1 MKAILVIDMPNTC
14 NECPLMAW
22 SDDDNWLGCYLTN
35 KQTGVWCAEVGKPVD
50 CPLKPMPKR
59 KSIELACQKED
70 EGNDYGAGLIVGWN
84 DCLEAL
90 EDSQNGEDSNE

>member
-1 MKAILVIDMPNTC
+1 MKAILVIDIDDEEIEDLGVNY
-14 NECPLMAW
+14 LLFRA
-22 SDDDNWLGCYLTN
+22 SDGKVINGDM
-35 KQTGVWCAEVGKPVD
+35 GVI
-50 CPLKPMPKR
+50 LKPMPQK